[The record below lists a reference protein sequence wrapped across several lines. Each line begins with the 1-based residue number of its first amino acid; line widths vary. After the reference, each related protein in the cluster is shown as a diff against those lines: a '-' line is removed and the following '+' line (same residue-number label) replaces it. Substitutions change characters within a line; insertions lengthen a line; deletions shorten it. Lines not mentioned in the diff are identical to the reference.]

1 MTQSTAQKSDA
12 AKSDT
17 PDVGSRQIAMT
28 YAKALLGAAQSAGQV
43 DQVMADL
50 KALVEEVLDRF
61 PDFKTILDS
70 SLVAEDDKA
79 GILDRVFGTKL
90 SGVTMNF
97 LKVVA
102 NRGRSDTLGEI
113 YRAALDLYDELKG
126 RVRVL
131 VTTATPLTEALRG
144 QIADRLRSQLGR
156 EPVLDE
162 SVDPRMIGGLLVRV
176 GDQVFDSS
184 VANQLEQLRAQMINR
199 SVHEIQSRRDRFRHP
214 VGN

>member
-1 MTQSTAQKSDA
+1 MTQATTANSDA
-12 AKSDT
+12 RSKT

-43 DQVMADL
+43 DQVMDDL
-50 KALVEEVLDRF
+50 KAIVEEVLGRF

-70 SLVAEDDKA
+70 SLVSEDDKS
-79 GILDRVFGTKL
+79 GMLDRVFGGKL

-102 NRGRSDTLGEI
+102 NRGRADTLGEI
-113 YRAALDLYDELKG
+113 HRAALDLYDELKG

-131 VTTATPLTEALRG
+131 VTTATPLTDPLRG
-144 QIADRLRSQLGR
+144 QIADRMRTQLGR
-156 EPVLDE
+156 EPVLE
-162 SVDPRMIGGLLVRV
+162 EAVDPRMIGGLLVRV

-184 VANQLEQLRAQMINR
+184 VANQLEQLRTQMINR